1 MLDNKHENMLPFDM
15 SEPPVT
21 VPSLLMPLIWGASFI
36 MTRASHLK
44 IRRVGM
50 DRINSPF
57 LVLSTH
63 QGFSD
68 YYIAPLAL
76 YPYKANYVSD
86 MEGFAAFGKK
96 LYRNIG
102 CIGKRRYVPDVT
114 VLHNIGKCFDMGN
127 PVVIFP
133 ESRHSN
139 VGTTSLIP
147 KNMGRLAKFFAKKYR
162 TPLVILSVHGSYLA
176 NPFWDEEHTRKGKM
190 EATLE
195 LLYTAEELLEID
207 EAVIQE
213 KIEEKLSYD
222 EYEWQHK
229 NHVRFTGK
237 NLADGLHL
245 PLYKCR
251 SCGKKYTMTSH
262 DNRIGCKACRKVWK
276 LSPYGRLYDTA
287 GREYSI
293 VDWYNW
299 EWENAEEE
307 LKSAIEIKRRS
318 IPKDTPESNINNT
331 SVPHTFRQFNV
342 RIEALP
348 NEYGFVKLGGGKLT
362 LDSEAFTLEFPLK
375 KKYNYT
381 PSNWTISDGKCAIV
395 FPHKTR
401 ESLQTEYNYRGRGPA
416 IVLSHQDMTYYIFS
430 DDKDFNPTELQF
442 ISEALSSNPNL

>member
-44 IRRVGM
+44 IRKVGM
-50 DRINSPF
+50 DKINSPF

-114 VLHNIGKCFDMGN
+114 VLQNIGKCFDMGN

-139 VGTTSLIP
+139 IGTTSLIP
-147 KNMGRLAKFFAKKYR
+147 KNMGRLAKFFAKRYR

-176 NPFWDEEHTRKGKM
+176 NPFWDEEQTRKGKM

-195 LLYTAEELLEID
+195 LLYTAEELLEVD

-213 KIEEKLSYD
+213 KIEEKLSYN

-229 NHVRFTGK
+229 NRVRFSGK

-245 PLYKCR
+245 PLYQCR

-262 DNRIGCKACRKVWK
+262 DNRIGCIACRKVWK
-276 LSPYGRLYDTA
+276 LSPYGRLYDTT
-287 GREYSI
+287 GKEYSI

-299 EWENAEEE
+299 ERENA
-307 LKSAIEIKRRS
+307 
-318 IPKDTPESNINNT
+318 
-331 SVPHTFRQFNV
+331 VPLSFKQFNV
-342 RIEALP
+342 RVEALP
-348 NEYGFVKLGGGKLT
+348 NEYGFVKLGKGRLT

-381 PSNWTISDGKCAIV
+381 PADWTISDGKCAIV

-416 IVLSHQDMTYYIFS
+416 IVLSHQDMTYYIYS
-430 DDKDFNPTELQF
+430 YDKDFNPTELQF
-442 ISEALSSNPNL
+442 ISEALSSNSNL